1 MERFSSLSCP
11 LPGIFEK
18 LSNKS
23 VSFAVRKV
31 ADTLMSTLS
40 VTVPQNSLI
49 PYNILIADDTL
60 LLRSLLVAQLTQEE
74 DLQVV
79 GEAGDGREA
88 VEMAIRLRPDLILMD
103 LDMPH
108 LNGIQATERIL
119 ARLPHIKIVM
129 LTAHEGLARIGKLV
143 GASDCLEKN
152 CSPQELLGV
161 IRRARLK
168 AHTPPSPSHSSN
180 IAHHEEMLE
189 RIALRASLT
198 EREQRT
204 LRKAIQTE
212 LTVEQ
217 IANALTLESGQDCTI
232 SSVKHSL
239 DRVLTKLRIEPRTR
253 ASLVRYVLEFEQKQ
267 PTEE

>member
-1 MERFSSLSCP
+1 
-11 LPGIFEK
+11 
-18 LSNKS
+18 
-23 VSFAVRKV
+23 
-31 ADTLMSTLS
+31 MSTLS
-40 VTVPQNSLI
+40 VTTPQAGLV
-49 PYNILIADDTL
+49 PYNVLIADDTL
-60 LLRSLLVAQLTQEE
+60 LLRSLLVAQLTHEA
-74 DLQVV
+74 DLRVV

-88 VEMAIRLRPDLILMD
+88 VEMAMRLRPDLILMD

-143 GASDCLEKN
+143 GAYDCLEKN
-152 CSPQELLGV
+152 CSPQELLDV

-168 AHTPPSPSHSSN
+168 SYVPPSSTTPPS
-180 IAHHEEMLE
+180 HEEMLE

-198 EREQRT
+198 EREQCT
-204 LRKAIQTE
+204 LRKAICTE

-217 IANALTLESGQDCTI
+217 IANAIALESGQPCTI

-253 ASLVRYVLEFEQKQ
+253 ASLVRYVLEFEQKR
-267 PTEE
+267 PNEE